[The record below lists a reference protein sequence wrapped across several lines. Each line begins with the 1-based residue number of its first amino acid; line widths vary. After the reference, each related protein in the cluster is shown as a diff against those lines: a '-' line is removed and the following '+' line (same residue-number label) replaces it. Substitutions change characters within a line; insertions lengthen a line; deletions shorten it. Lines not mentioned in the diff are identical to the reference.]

1 MSGSFAASLFCLPLF
16 LKKEFISLQYLIL
29 VSLLIILLLIMLN
42 PRIIEKTINSFGKKW
57 IRNPVAL
64 QFSYLHIILLVILY
78 TIQWMVLGFQLF
90 LLVNAFYQLDISNYL
105 YLASLNA
112 LSWLVGFLS
121 IITPSGLG
129 VKEGIFILGFRL
141 AVPVSFAII
150 VAALI
155 RFYTIIVDLLIT
167 AIFFIFD
174 RGAWQNLIDFRKTST
189 VLKADDND

>member
-1 MSGSFAASLFCLPLF
+1 
-16 LKKEFISLQYLIL
+16 
-29 VSLLIILLLIMLN
+29 
-42 PRIIEKTINSFGKKW
+42 
-57 IRNPVAL
+57 
-64 QFSYLHIILLVILY
+64 
-78 TIQWMVLGFQLF
+78 MVLGFQLF
-90 LLVNAFYQLDISNYL
+90 LLVNAFYRLHISNYL

-112 LSWLVGFLS
+112 LSWLAGFLS

-150 VAALI
+150 VAVLI
-155 RFYTIIVDLLIT
+155 RLYTIIVDLLIT
-167 AIFFIFD
+167 AVFFIFD